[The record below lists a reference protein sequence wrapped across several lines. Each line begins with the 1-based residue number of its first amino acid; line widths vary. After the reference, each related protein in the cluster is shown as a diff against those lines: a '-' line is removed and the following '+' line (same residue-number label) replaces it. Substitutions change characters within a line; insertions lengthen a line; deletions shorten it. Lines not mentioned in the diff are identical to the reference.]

1 MTMLAGSQIYG
12 YNTNT
17 TFDNTGTLVSSPG
30 STGTATLAGGSL
42 VVNNTGSIQL
52 ASGILD
58 VASATLNLDTGSVS
72 GTGTLDVQGTLVVT
86 ANQTLG
92 VPLVFSGMVNGTGA
106 LTITGSLTTNGGNF
120 EGPGTVTV
128 ASGATWGIEAN
139 TTTVSGGTLINDG
152 TATIDATAGLYLG
165 SGTTVTNGGTM
176 TMLAGSQI
184 YGYNTNTTF
193 DNTGTLV
200 SSPGST
206 GTANLTGGSLVFNNT
221 GSIQLA
227 SGTLDLSAATLNLNP
242 GSSVTGTGTLDDQG
256 TLGVNTA
263 QSLAV
268 PLEVSGAV
276 TGTGSL
282 TVTGTLTTNGG
293 NFEGPGTVTVASGA
307 TWETTTSSSTTVSG
321 GTLVNDGTATLNAT
335 ATLAIGSG
343 ATVTNGGTMTMLAG
357 SQIYGYSTNT
367 TFDNTG

>member
-30 STGTATLAGGSL
+30 STGTATLTGGSL

-58 VASATLNLDTGSVS
+58 VSSATLNLDTGSVS
-72 GTGTLDVQGTLVVT
+72 GTGTLDVQGTLGVT

-92 VPLVFSGMVNGTGA
+92 VPLVFSGVVNGTGA
-106 LTITGSLTTNGGNF
+106 LTITGSLTTTGGNF

-128 ASGATWGIEAN
+128 ASGATWGIES

-152 TATIDATAGLYLG
+152 TATIDATAELYLG

-184 YGYNTNTTF
+184 YGYYSNTTF
-193 DNTGTLV
+193 DNAGTLV
-200 SSPGST
+200 SNPGST
-206 GTANLTGGSLVFNNT
+206 GTATLYGSLVFNNT

-227 SGTLDLSAATLNLNP
+227 SGILDVSSAVLNLNA
-242 GSSVTGTGTLDDQG
+242 GSVTGTGTLDDQG
-256 TLGVNTA
+256 TLAINTA
-263 QSLAV
+263 QSLAG
-268 PLEVSGAV
+268 PLEVSGTV

-282 TVTGTLTTNGG
+282 TVTGPLTT
-293 NFEGPGTVTVASGA
+293 
-307 TWETTTSSSTTVSG
+307 
-321 GTLVNDGTATLNAT
+321 
-335 ATLAIGSG
+335 
-343 ATVTNGGTMTMLAG
+343 
-357 SQIYGYSTNT
+357 
-367 TFDNTG
+367 

>member
-193 DNTGTLV
+193 VNTGTLV

-206 GTANLTGGSLVFNNT
+206 GTATLTGGSLAFNNT

-227 SGTLDLSAATLNLNP
+227 SGILDVSSAVLNLDT
-242 GSSVTGTGTLDDQG
+242 GSVTGTGTLDDQG
-256 TLGVNTA
+256 TLGVTA
-263 QSLAV
+263 NQTLGV
-268 PLEVSGAV
+268 PLVFSGVV
-276 TGTGSL
+276 TGTGALTITGSL
-282 TVTGTLTTNGG
+282 TTTGG

-307 TWETTTSSSTTVSG
+307 TWGIESTTTVSG
-321 GTLVNDGTATLNAT
+321 GTLINDGTATIDAT
-335 ATLAIGSG
+335 AGL
-343 ATVTNGGTMTMLAG
+343 
-357 SQIYGYSTNT
+357 Y
-367 TFDNTG
+367 